1 MMRAGFDIDYEDES
15 DGSRKHPEF
24 IATHQRDKSPIAVEA
39 KSIHRAGVLGFKT
52 GNPVPK
58 IETGSA
64 HKIAAQVC
72 GQVEGALRKASGFPF
87 YIFVDLNLP
96 AVVAEHFAPSLL
108 DELQVI
114 LPQIDHGFDENGVF
128 VGKTMNLLTVTNW
141 PMHLGEETAKGR
153 DTLNLFLNPAEG
165 DCRFPEGSRNV
176 DDVKAAVKSYGDC
189 FGRLALI
196 CPVSTPRTAGPA
208 GCASVLFPP
217 FVIAMSCE

>member
-1 MMRAGFDIDYEDES
+1 
-15 DGSRKHPEF
+15 
-24 IATHQRDKSPIAVEA
+24 
-39 KSIHRAGVLGFKT
+39 
-52 GNPVPK
+52 VPK

-72 GQVEGALRKASGFPF
+72 GQVEGALRKASGIPF

-128 VGKTMNLLTVTNW
+128 VGRTMNLLTVTNW
-141 PMHLGEETAKGR
+141 PMHLGEETEKGR
-153 DTLNLFLNPAEG
+153 DTLNLFLNPAKE

-176 DDVKAAVKSYGDC
+176 DDVKAAVKSYGT
-189 FGRLALI
+189 
-196 CPVSTPRTAGPA
+196 VSDG
-208 GCASVLFPP
+208 LQ
-217 FVIAMSCE
+217 